1 MRVGL
6 DVMGG
11 DYAPEAAL
19 AGAVLAQQELSPDD
33 KIVLIGD
40 QKVILAFLK
49 REHIPVDVFDIVPSL
64 EVINMGEHP
73 IKAFTKKTK
82 SSISL
87 GFKLLKHK
95 EIDAFASAGNS
106 GAMLVGSIY
115 SVNTIQGVIR
125 PCTTTLLPQE
135 NGEISVLLDIGT
147 NPDVKPDV
155 MYQFALLGS
164 LYAKH
169 VYKIRNP
176 RVGLLNIGHE
186 EEKGNLLCQ
195 AVYPILKN
203 SEDIHFTGNLE
214 SRDLFKSK
222 ADVIICDGFTGNIVI
237 KLIEAMY
244 RIMMKRNI
252 QDDFLHRLNYEN
264 YGGSPILGI
273 NAPVVLG
280 HGISNALAI
289 KNMLLLAKDVTE
301 ARLPAK
307 IKSSFRKYVTLG
319 N

>member
-11 DYAPEAAL
+11 DYAPEATLSGAL
-19 AGAVLAQQELSPDD
+19 LAHKELSPDD
-33 KIVLIGD
+33 KLVLIGD
-40 QKVILAFLK
+40 TEMIHAFLEK
-49 REHIPVDVFDIVPSL
+49 EHVPDGTFDIVAST
-64 EVINMGEHP
+64 EVIAMGEHP
-73 IKAFTKKTK
+73 YKAFTKKIN
-82 SSISL
+82 SSIAL

-115 SVNTIQGVIR
+115 SVNTIQGVVR

-135 NGEISVLLDIGT
+135 NGDISILLDIGT
-147 NPDVKPDV
+147 NPDAKPDV
-155 MYQFALLGS
+155 LYQFALLGS
-164 LYAKH
+164 LYAEH
-169 VYKIRNP
+169 VYNIKNP
-176 RVGLLNIGHE
+176 RVGLLNIGEE

-195 AVYPILKN
+195 AVFPILKN
-203 SEDIHFTGNLE
+203 SEDIHFVGNLE

-222 ADVIICDGFTGNIVI
+222 ADVIVCDGFTGNIVI

-252 QDDFLHRLNYEN
+252 QDDFFNRLNYEK

-280 HGISNALAI
+280 HGISNAIAI
-289 KNMLLLAKDVTE
+289 KNMLLLAKHVAE
-301 ARLPAK
+301 ARLPSK
-307 IKSSFRKYVTLG
+307 IKKSFKRFSLLG
-319 N
+319 D